1 MALTITGI
9 ILLLLSLY
17 GFFFNYKFLYNIT
30 IFFIPFSATAIFNI
44 GSGDNGS
51 AVTPFMVLGGVWLFS
66 NLSRNKNIFNI
77 KIDKYLFYSLTSLL
91 LFILIAFISL
101 LMPAIING
109 SEKGNITG
117 ELNSTGLI
125 SFSIRNIT
133 QFVYLFF
140 GFLMAVAICFHNRDL
155 QNYKHTIRVYCYSII
170 FVVLW
175 GYLELFCFYKNIPY
189 PSSIFNNSISK
200 SAGGFQGILDSEDG
214 IKRIS
219 SVAVEPSILVQ
230 SIEILLPFLLFG
242 IIEKKYIFSK
252 YFDIIFTINLYF
264 FIFRTT
270 SSVGIVCLI
279 LISILVLLLF
289 LRKLSFRA
297 LVKSLT
303 ILAFIIPISLIFIY
317 FEFPQIVE
325 STLFNKTESYS
336 ALERSGAIIEAWG
349 TFLRHPILGA
359 GWGSV
364 TSYDLFIKI
373 LSNLGI
379 IGFLSLVIFLYLVL
393 KNQIKTQ
400 DAIYKSSKY
409 RYSII
414 VSFIVLIFSNTIS
427 GFSFVFG
434 FFWLATG
441 LMLVYSFHSIDKV

>member
-1 MALTITGI
+1 MVDVVVVAGDYSNYAAL
-9 ILLLLSLY
+9 
-17 GFFFNYKFLYNIT
+17 
-30 IFFIPFSATAIFNI
+30 
-44 GSGDNGS
+44 
-51 AVTPFMVLGGVWLFS
+51 
-66 NLSRNKNIFNI
+66 
-77 KIDKYLFYSLTSLL
+77 
-91 LFILIAFISL
+91 
-101 LMPAIING
+101 
-109 SEKGNITG
+109 
-117 ELNSTGLI
+117 
-125 SFSIRNIT
+125 
-133 QFVYLFF
+133 
-140 GFLMAVAICFHNRDL
+140 
-155 QNYKHTIRVYCYSII
+155 
-170 FVVLW
+170 
-175 GYLELFCFYKNIPY
+175 
-189 PSSIFNNSISK
+189 
-200 SAGGFQGILDSEDG
+200 
-214 IKRIS
+214 
-219 SVAVEPSILVQ
+219 SVDPV
-230 SIEILLPFLLFG
+230 
-242 IIEKKYIFSK
+242 FSK
-252 YFDIIFTINLYF
+252 YFDIIFTLNLYF

-379 IGFLSLVIFLYLVL
+379 IGFLSLVIFLYSVF